1 LHENHPLDAKLA
13 DQRPAVRAG
22 KFPLRSTP
30 PSWRCVIVCATL
42 FLLVTGFGQGLT
54 EADLRRLLR
63 LPSPER
69 VARLSILSALIYM
82 IALDLARPWRV
93 ARLRRR
99 ALGFADTL
107 LTLGGFLRTNHP
119 ALERTIDTAQQEAAL
134 AKRILFLSRSQQVF
148 HLWHVIHRPFSYTF
162 ALLALVHIAVVMM
175 MGYL

>member
-1 LHENHPLDAKLA
+1 
-13 DQRPAVRAG
+13 
-22 KFPLRSTP
+22 
-30 PSWRCVIVCATL
+30 VCAAL
-42 FLLVTGFGQGLT
+42 FLLVTGFGQGQT

-69 VARLSILSALIYM
+69 VAQLSILSALIYM

-107 LTLGGFLRTNHP
+107 LTLGGFLHTNHP
-119 ALERTIDTAQQEAAL
+119 ALERTIDTAQHEAAL